1 MTAETGGMMLAM
13 PCNRAT
19 RRRRARKG
27 VGPLMDELDRE
38 LKAMLAESE
47 SWSLK
52 EWRAKAGLYAD
63 LEAVRRRVCQED
75 CFGMFGRGADGRR
88 KAAEGI
94 EDGFGLNSRLL
105 RRLQDEG
112 PRRVAREILKS
123 WDMDMTWQARSG
135 EREDLAQILLIGY

>member
-1 MTAETGGMMLAM
+1 MAM

-19 RRRRARKG
+19 KRRRARKG
-27 VGPLMDELDRE
+27 VGPLMNELDRE
-38 LKAMLAESE
+38 LKSMMDESE

-63 LEAVRRRVCQED
+63 LQAVRRSVCEED
-75 CFGMFGRGADGRR
+75 CFGMFGKGADGRR

-94 EDGFGLNSRLL
+94 EDGFGFNSRLL

-112 PRRVAREILKS
+112 PRRVAREIVKS
-123 WDMDMTWQARSG
+123 WRMDMTWQARSG
-135 EREDLAQILLIGY
+135 DPMELAQLLMIGY